1 VRLLVYSLLRVLLV
15 LVSAGV
21 LYLLGMRSWLLWLAA
36 VIIGALL
43 SYLLLRTQGR
53 AAAEVI
59 SQLSPLREERP
70 KFSEQVEAD
79 AAYEDGLVDEA
90 EHGAAP
96 ATTAPG
102 EPGDSAAPAAP
113 GDPAGVPPAAER
125 STLEREPEAE
135 AEEDAVGQLEQPG
148 VPEHHDEVAAR
159 GTAEDHPGDAHRPRD
174 EEQHQQRPR

>member
-1 VRLLVYSLLRVLLV
+1 MRLLVYTLLRVLLV
-15 LVSAGV
+15 LASAGV
-21 LYLLGMRSWLLWLAA
+21 LYLLGMRSWLLWLTA
-36 VIIGALL
+36 VVVGALL

-70 KFSEQVEAD
+70 TFSPGAEAD

-90 EHGAAP
+90 EHTGAP
-96 ATTAPG
+96 A
-102 EPGDSAAPAAP
+102 EDH
-113 GDPAGVPPAAER
+113 

-135 AEEDAVGQLEQPG
+135 EHAVGQLEQPG
-148 VPEHHDEVAAR
+148 VPQDHDEVAAR
-159 GTAEDHPGDAHRPRD
+159 GTAEDHPGDPHRPRD